1 MLLDW
6 NAVAMDGRAGRSIW
20 IEHAPAETCGRCG
33 LPRNVA
39 VSGLSGAARYCCLGA
54 SDAPRATVACN
65 LCRLMAV
72 VPPALSAG
80 SRRDPDPSGSSR

>member
-1 MLLDW
+1 VLLDR

-39 VSGLSGAARYCCLGA
+39 VSG
-54 SDAPRATVACN
+54 
-65 LCRLMAV
+65 
-72 VPPALSAG
+72 
-80 SRRDPDPSGSSR
+80 